1 MAEMLQESG
10 HYRDCAH
17 KHIHGVCCSCKYR
30 TMMLY
35 LYLNSCSGCRVSGYR
50 RWQKRSAETIIK

>member
-17 KHIHGVCCSCKYR
+17 KHIHGVCCSCKYNDALFISEQLQWLQGVR
-30 TMMLY
+30 LQKVAEKI
-35 LYLNSCSGCRVSGYR
+35 CRNYN
-50 RWQKRSAETIIK
+50 